1 MPRCRSHNFAICLRS
16 KSMPPVLLSNRIKSF
31 PAPFIL
37 VKRNMI
43 VIVAAATPL
52 VMSSGYPH
60 PIIVAVILSEAERS
74 RRIPRDDHGV
84 PRDGKLGRVPKAFGA
99 ALQ

>member
-1 MPRCRSHNFAICLRS
+1 
-16 KSMPPVLLSNRIKSF
+16 MPPVLLSNRIKSF
-31 PAPFIL
+31 PAPFIF

-60 PIIVAVILSEAERS
+60 PIILGVILGEAEQS
-74 RRIPRDDHGV
+74 KD
-84 PRDGKLGRVPKAFGA
+84 A
-99 ALQ
+99 AA